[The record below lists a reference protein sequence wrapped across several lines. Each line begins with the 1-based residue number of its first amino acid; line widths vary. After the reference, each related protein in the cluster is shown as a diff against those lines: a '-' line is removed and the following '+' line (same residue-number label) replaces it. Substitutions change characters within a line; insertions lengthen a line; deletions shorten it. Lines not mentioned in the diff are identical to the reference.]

1 MMGAG
6 GGRGQFTWLE
16 GSIGRHS
23 FSLGRPAITG
33 VWGAFT
39 HLGRWV
45 IFPPNAPVLG
55 HVFWKHFRKF
65 LNQQAFKFLQ
75 TKIAVSKKIQDI
87 DSTPPPTRSKEAKIP
102 TGPPKGMEPITRVSA
117 VKVVQGHQLSERTIP
132 LRQLPSSQGLPP
144 TVEMTSAGHTH
155 TRILSNTH
163 CNSYSLES
171 HQGHVC
177 KTSRSFPK
185 PRSKDIISCQHHG
198 PPATHP

>member
-75 TKIAVSKKIQDI
+75 TKIAVSKKNPRHRQH
-87 DSTPPPTRSKEAKIP
+87 PPPPPAPRKPKSQL
-102 TGPPKGMEPITRVSA
+102 GHPKGWSQSHECL
-117 VKVVQGHQLSERTIP
+117 QLRWYRDTSS
-132 LRQLPSSQGLPP
+132 LRGLY
-144 TVEMTSAGHTH
+144 
-155 TRILSNTH
+155 L
-163 CNSYSLES
+163 
-171 HQGHVC
+171 
-177 KTSRSFPK
+177 
-185 PRSKDIISCQHHG
+185 
-198 PPATHP
+198 